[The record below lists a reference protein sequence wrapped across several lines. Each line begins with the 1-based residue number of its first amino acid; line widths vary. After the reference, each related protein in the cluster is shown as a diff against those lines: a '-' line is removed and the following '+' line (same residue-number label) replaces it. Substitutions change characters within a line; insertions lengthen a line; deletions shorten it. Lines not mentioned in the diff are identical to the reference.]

1 MALFVAIEPLFG
13 IFYHPWCS
21 FSQAEKHFSVL
32 QILIRD
38 CGMWQLKEAGWTA
51 MTSTM
56 TLPTLSCFGHDK
68 CGFTNILVHFIFRL
82 KNPKTGKYAEHHL
95 KNPPK
100 LFNDKL
106 SHVYTAIIYPDNM
119 LKLLLDGDENQTA
132 DLLSPV
138 TLSLQLSP
146 PETILDLEDKKPQD
160 WYDHAKIPDPVASK
174 PDDRDEEA
182 PRELRM
188 RKQRSQR

>member
-1 MALFVAIEPLFG
+1 MQFLTSWEAFQCLADADLGLWDVTIEGGRLDSNDFNNDAP
-13 IFYHPWCS
+13 Y
-21 FSQAEKHFSVL
+21 
-32 QILIRD
+32 
-38 CGMWQLKEAGWTA
+38 
-51 MTSTM
+51 
-56 TLPTLSCFGHDK
+56 SCFGHDK

-82 KNPKTGKYAEHHL
+82 KNPKTGKYVEHHL

-100 LFNDKL
+100 PFNDKL
-106 SHVYTAIIYPDNM
+106 SRVYTAIIYPDNM

-138 TLSLQLSP
+138 TLSLQLYH

-160 WYDHAKIPDPVASK
+160 WYDHAKIPDPVASE

-182 PRELRM
+182 PRELKM